1 VALMDVD
8 VAVVGAGHNGLVC
21 AGYLARQGL
30 RVAAFEQREDIGGC
44 TRTID
49 FPRAPGFRVNT
60 CADVDIF
67 FHGGPVPRELELQKY
82 GFEPLERELA
92 FCAPLEDGRR
102 LLIWHDEERT
112 LKEIRR
118 ISQRDADSYSAY
130 LEYWREAF
138 RRLGPIEEDAP
149 PAPDELIAA
158 LGGDGWATEFYELLI
173 SPPQA
178 FARTWFQSDVMR
190 GFMAWH
196 AALYQVPPDEPGS
209 GLGLGHLAGC
219 VLTGITRPRGGMSG
233 LCGSL
238 ERCLTESG
246 GVVRRGSPVSEIV
259 IDGERVAGL
268 TLADG
273 ERVSATAVV
282 SSIDARR
289 VFGGLADER
298 VLAAP
303 ERAAVARIT
312 VNDVGLMRVSL
323 ALRGLPAFRHADGD
337 AATPDHEVAKAS
349 FMLDADSWEKVQSQ
363 WNRVRDGDLPPIAN
377 NMWIGIP
384 TAMDPGLAPA
394 GGHVVSFAEY
404 VPYRLRDGS
413 WESRREEA
421 AERVIDSWSRI
432 APDTRRQLEAVWIQT
447 PEDLERETGNINGNP
462 FHIDQTFHQ
471 MFGMRPTP
479 QLSRYRTPVDGLY
492 LSGSG
497 THPGGGVTGLPGR
510 NAARTVLADLGEG
523 RRSVALSGSGLGPEG
538 IES

>member
-1 VALMDVD
+1 MEVD
-8 VAVVGAGHNGLVC
+8 IGVIGAGHNGLAC
-21 AGYLARQGL
+21 AAYLAREGL
-30 RVAAFEQREDIGGC
+30 RVAVFERGEDIGGC

-49 FPRAPGFRVNT
+49 FPGAPGWRVNT

-67 FHGGPVPRELELQKY
+67 FHAGPVPHELELHRY
-82 GFEPLERELA
+82 GFEPLGRDLA

-112 LKEIRR
+112 LREIRR
-118 ISQRDADSYSAY
+118 ISPVDAISYSAY

-138 RRLGPIEEDAP
+138 RRLGPIEEQAP
-149 PAPDELIAA
+149 PSAEDLIDA

-173 SPPQA
+173 SPPQS
-178 FARTWFQSDVMR
+178 FARSWFQSDVMR

-219 VLTGITRPRGGMSG
+219 VLTGITRPRGGIG
-233 LCGSL
+233 ALCGAL
-238 ERCLTESG
+238 ERCLTEAGGTVRRQSPVCEVQVSG
-246 GVVRRGSPVSEIV
+246 GRV
-259 IDGERVAGL
+259 DGL
-268 TLADG
+268 KLADG
-273 ERVSATAVV
+273 ERVGIKRAVV

-289 VFGGLADER
+289 VFGHLVDER
-298 VLAAP
+298 ALSGP
-303 ERAAVARIT
+303 ERSAVQRIT
-312 VNDVGLMRVSL
+312 VNNVGLMRVSL
-323 ALRGLPAFRHADGD
+323 ALGGLPAFRHADGS
-337 AATPDHEVAKAS
+337 AAPPDDEVAKSS
-349 FMLDADSWEKVQSQ
+349 FMLDADSWEKVQTQ
-363 WNRVRDGDLPPIAN
+363 WNYVRNGELSPIAN

-394 GGHVVSFAEY
+394 GAHVVSFAEY
-404 VPYRLRDGS
+404 VPYRLREGS

-421 AERVIDSWSRI
+421 ANRVIDCWSRI
-432 APDTRRQLEAVWIQT
+432 APDTRRQIKAVWIQT

-471 MFGMRPTP
+471 MFGMRPTR
-479 QLSRYRTPVDGLY
+479 QLSGYRTPIKGLY

-510 NAARTVLADLGEG
+510 NAARIVLEDLGPAQSGG
-523 RRSVALSGSGLGPEG
+523 RS
-538 IES
+538 